1 MNTFAFRLCLPAL
14 LFEDLASQDF
24 SKAWDTKY
32 VLFCFFVTFLSIF
45 ISYLLSFFLKDKS
58 LNGEFMQATYRSS
71 AAILGLAFI
80 NNIYGNSGM
89 APLMIIGTVPLYNIA
104 AVVILTICSPEQSQ
118 ENLLKKKYDWYS

>member
-1 MNTFAFRLCLPAL
+1 
-14 LFEDLASQDF
+14 
-24 SKAWDTKY
+24 
-32 VLFCFFVTFLSIF
+32 
-45 ISYLLSFFLKDKS
+45 
-58 LNGEFMQATYRSS
+58 MQATYRSS

-118 ENLLKKKYDWYS
+118 ENLLKRSMIGILKNPILDGIAIGLLWSLLNFLIPPF